1 MISAANFHSCF
12 GRWNSTGRYLN
23 FNEIVVRQLRVGH
36 SDYRFMRI
44 NEMAEMDGGCWRCRG
59 DGEAD
64 VERSMRCSMAASSRA
79 TSPGA
84 ARRRDIVSV
93 RSPFAGWAA
102 LPASRRVCAHKLG
115 RAHGDQLRW
124 GTRRAFASGMSGSV
138 RLDVR
143 LRYASQNRCASRQRR
158 LGPRRLCA

>member
-44 NEMAEMDGGCWRCRG
+44 NEMAEMDGGCWWCRG

-64 VERSMRCSMAASSRA
+64 AVLDGCVFTGYVAGSCSS
-79 TSPGA
+79 
-84 ARRRDIVSV
+84 
-93 RSPFAGWAA
+93 
-102 LPASRRVCAHKLG
+102 
-115 RAHGDQLRW
+115 
-124 GTRRAFASGMSGSV
+124 
-138 RLDVR
+138 
-143 LRYASQNRCASRQRR
+143 
-158 LGPRRLCA
+158 

>member
-84 ARRRDIVSV
+84 ARRRD
-93 RSPFAGWAA
+93 
-102 LPASRRVCAHKLG
+102 
-115 RAHGDQLRW
+115 
-124 GTRRAFASGMSGSV
+124 MS
-138 RLDVR
+138 
-143 LRYASQNRCASRQRR
+143 RYAPLS
-158 LGPRRLCA
+158 LDGPRCLRAAEFVRINSAELTAINFVGEPAAHSRAG